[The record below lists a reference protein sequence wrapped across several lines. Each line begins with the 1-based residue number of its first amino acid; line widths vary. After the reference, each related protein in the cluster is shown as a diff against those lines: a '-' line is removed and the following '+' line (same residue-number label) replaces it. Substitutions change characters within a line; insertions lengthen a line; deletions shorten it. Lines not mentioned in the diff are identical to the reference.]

1 MNFIKKLFSP
11 PRRTGT
17 FFPFSV
23 KCNCCGETIPGRV
36 NVNNEPSVEMD
47 EKGKLIY
54 TCRKVLIGGGR
65 CFQQVEVI
73 FKFDE
78 RRAVIDR
85 KITGGE
91 FVDGQS

>member
-1 MNFIKKLFSP
+1 M
-11 PRRTGT
+11 
-17 FFPFSV
+17 
-23 KCNCCGETIPGRV
+23 
-36 NVNNEPSVEMD
+36 EMD

-78 RRAVIDR
+78 SRAVIDR

>member
-17 FFPFSV
+17 YFPFSV
-23 KCNCCGETIPGRV
+23 KCNRCGETISGQV
-36 NVNNEPSVEMD
+36 NVNNEPSMEMD

-54 TCRKVLIGGGR
+54 TCRKVLIGGAR

-78 RRAVIDR
+78 SRAVIDR